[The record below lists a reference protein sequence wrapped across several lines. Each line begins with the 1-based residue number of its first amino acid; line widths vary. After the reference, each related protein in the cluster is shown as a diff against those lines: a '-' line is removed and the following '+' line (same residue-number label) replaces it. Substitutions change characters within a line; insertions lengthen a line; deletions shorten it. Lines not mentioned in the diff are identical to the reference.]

1 MEVLRCFVRI
11 NKKIKSLLSD
21 FFIPKIEYSNTLII
35 YSPNGDSRHVKWF
48 ASIPPKTFFVEEF
61 ILDSKKKYKVW
72 YPNQIFTRTT
82 YEQAKELLNKKPLVP
97 WLWIGSN
104 ENEEVSSKLDEFMVV
119 GNIIT
124 LELLNDLFPSIIK
137 FKYLCPSTL
146 ELQDFPISGIQIK
159 EDDSF
164 IKDFKKTS

>member
-1 MEVLRCFVRI
+1 MEVLGCFIRI

-21 FFIPKIEYSNTLII
+21 FFIPKNQYSNTLII
-35 YSPNGDSRHVKWF
+35 YSPKGNSNHVKWF
-48 ASIPPKTFFVEEF
+48 ASVPPKTLFVEEF
-61 ILDSKKKYKVW
+61 ILDSKKRYRVW
-72 YPNQIFTRTT
+72 YPNQLFTRTT
-82 YEQAKELLNKKPLVP
+82 YEQAIKLLNKKPLVP

-104 ENEEVSSKLDEFMVV
+104 EDQEISYKLNEFLVV

-124 LELLNDLFPSIIK
+124 LELLNDLFPSIMK
-137 FKYLCPSTL
+137 FQYLCPSTL

-164 IKDFKKTS
+164 IENSKKTS